1 MRLGYVILYV
11 PEVDAALGFYQKA
24 FGLERRF
31 LHESGLYGELDTGAT
46 VLAFAGEVMAAAND
60 LVIRPHRPDEAPA
73 ATEIALVSDDVA
85 GAYQRAVA
93 AGAGPV
99 AVPAEKPWGQTV
111 AYVRDLNGVLIEL
124 CSPLG

>member
-11 PEVDAALGFYQKA
+11 PDVEAALSFYQQA

-46 VLAFAGEVMAAAND
+46 VLAFAGEAMATAND
-60 LVIRPHRPDEAPA
+60 LVIRPHRSDEAPA

-85 GAYQRAVA
+85 EAYRRAVA
-93 AGAGPV
+93 AGAAPV
-99 AVPAEKPWGQTV
+99 AVPTEKPWSQTV

>member
-11 PEVDAALGFYQKA
+11 PDVEAALSFYQQA

-46 VLAFAGEVMAAAND
+46 VLAFAGEAMATAND
-60 LVIRPHRPDEAPA
+60 IVIRPHRPDEAPS

-85 GAYQRAVA
+85 GAYHQAVA
-93 AGAGPV
+93 AAAVPV
-99 AVPAEKPWGQTV
+99 ALPAEKPWGQTV